1 MHLLPAPD
9 LAKQT
14 NKEKDE
20 NLELQENK
28 PSLKSQGK
36 QTSSN
41 SRRRNYPRDRQT
53 VRRTRKKTTSKSR
66 HHSTGRKSSSS
77 QLLSFLLL
85 LLLLL
90 TVRRTRKRTT
100 SRMLTP
106 WKRFIP
112 TKLLRKAKMM
122 LRSVQS
128 Q

>member
-41 SRRRNYPRDRQT
+41 SRRRNYQRDRQT
-53 VRRTRKKTTSKSR
+53 VRRTRKRTKSK
-66 HHSTGRKSSSS
+66 
-77 QLLSFLLL
+77 
-85 LLLLL
+85 
-90 TVRRTRKRTT
+90 
-100 SRMLTP
+100 MLTP
-106 WKRFIP
+106 WKRFNP

-122 LRSVQS
+122 LRSIQS